1 MERYA
6 PLLVAGPFAAA
17 VVITAIQRYAP
28 RTLVDAIAIMT
39 SLAVCIGA
47 ALAAGAAVDGPL
59 VVWLGGWTPRAEG
72 VIGIGLVVDVLGG
85 GFAAL
90 IAAIV
95 CASLVFARV
104 YFGTLH
110 SLFQVLMMVFLGA
123 GVGLA
128 TTGDLFNFYVFFE
141 LAGVAA
147 FVLAGYRIEHNALH
161 GAFVF
166 AITNSIAGLLVL
178 LGISVLYAIAGT
190 LNLAELGRA
199 LPDHAGE
206 PALRLAFA
214 LIACGFLM
222 KAAAVPFQFWVS
234 DAYAG
239 AASPVS
245 ALFGGAS
252 VTIGVFGLA
261 RIYWTVF
268 SGETLPPDLLRNL
281 LVPLGLL
288 TAAAGALLA
297 FVETDLKRV
306 LALTTVSHVGVLL
319 VALAL
324 HSPLG
329 IEGGALYLVGHA
341 FAKSGLFVCAG
352 ILVIAGAEHRSHAGA
367 RAGARAIAL
376 LLLAYGGLAIAGLPP
391 GGMYLGKEFVFEAS
405 EAAGLRLPVTILTLS
420 AIVSGA
426 ALIGVAWRTLHT
438 GYALPQ
444 ARSTP
449 GPLPLLAIALLA
461 SLLIAAN
468 TLLPLAEPQEI
479 IHVGALRFI
488 DAQAYAAAVIEGVQ
502 SPLAPLD
509 PGSSETGPTS
519 LIGPAGALM
528 LVLLKI
534 GAKRLRDTRLGGVL
548 AFAASARR
556 IHTGDVRDYVTWALL
571 GIGAIGVTVAVA

>member
-6 PLLVAGPFAAA
+6 PLLVAAPFAAA
-17 VVITAIQRYAP
+17 VVITAIHRHAP
-28 RTLVDAIAIMT
+28 RSLVDAIAILT
-39 SLAVCIGA
+39 ALAVCMTA
-47 ALAAGAAVDGPL
+47 ALAARAATDGPL
-59 VVWLGGWTPRAEG
+59 VVWIGGWSPRPDG
-72 VIGIGLVVDVLGG
+72 VIGIGLVIDVLGG

-104 YFGTLH
+104 YFRTLH

-141 LAGVAA
+141 LVGVAA

-199 LPDHAGE
+199 LPAHAGE

-245 ALFGGAS
+245 VLFGGAS

-261 RIYWTVF
+261 RVYWTVF
-268 SGETLPPDLLRNL
+268 SGETLPPDLLRHL
-281 LVPLGLL
+281 LIPLGLL
-288 TAAAGALLA
+288 TAAMGALLA

-324 HSPLG
+324 QSPLG
-329 IEGGALYLVGHA
+329 LEGGALYLVGHA

-352 ILVIAGAEHRSHAGA
+352 ILVIAGGEHRSHVV
-367 RAGARAIAL
+367 ARAIAL

-391 GGMYLGKEFVFEAS
+391 GGMYLGKELVFEAS
-405 EAAGLRLPVTILTLS
+405 EAAGLSVPVSMLTLTS
-420 AIVSGA
+420 IVSGA
-426 ALIGVAWRTLHT
+426 ALISVTWRTFHT
-438 GYALPQ
+438 GYAQPQ
-444 ARSTP
+444 FSPANGWLS
-449 GPLPLLAIALLA
+449 LLAIALLA
-461 SLLIAAN
+461 FVLIGAN
-468 TLLPLAEPQEI
+468 TMLLFGGPEEI
-479 IHVGALRFI
+479 VHAGALRFI
-488 DAQAYAAAVIEGVQ
+488 EREAYAAAVIEGVRTPFAT
-502 SPLAPLD
+502 PLAP
-509 PGSSETGPTS
+509 GSRETGPGS
-519 LIGPAGALM
+519 FIGPAAALA
-528 LVLLKI
+528 LVLASI
-534 GAKRLRDTRLGGVL
+534 GARRLRETRLGGLL

-556 IHTGDVRDYVTWALL
+556 VHTGDVRDYVAWAML

>member
-1 MERYA
+1 
-6 PLLVAGPFAAA
+6 
-17 VVITAIQRYAP
+17 
-28 RTLVDAIAIMT
+28 
-39 SLAVCIGA
+39 
-47 ALAAGAAVDGPL
+47 
-59 VVWLGGWTPRAEG
+59 
-72 VIGIGLVVDVLGG
+72 
-85 GFAAL
+85 
-90 IAAIV
+90 
-95 CASLVFARV
+95 
-104 YFGTLH
+104 
-110 SLFQVLMMVFLGA
+110 MMVFLGA

-199 LPDHAGE
+199 LPEHSGE

-324 HSPLG
+324 QSPLG

-352 ILVIAGAEHRSHAGA
+352 ILVIAGGKHRSHAV
-367 RAGARAIAL
+367 ARAIAL

-391 GGMYLGKEFVFEAS
+391 GGMYLGKELVFEAS
-405 EAAGLRLPVTILTLS
+405 EAVGLRLAVTILTLS

-426 ALIGVAWRTLHT
+426 ALIGVTWRTLHT

-461 SLLIAAN
+461 SLLIGAN

-479 IHVGALRFI
+479 IHAGALRFI
-488 DAQAYAAAVIEGVQ
+488 DAKAYAASVIEGVQ

-519 LIGPAGALM
+519 FIGPAAALV
-528 LVLLKI
+528 LVLLTN
-534 GAKRLRDTRLGGVL
+534 GAKRLRDTRLGGLL
-548 AFAASARR
+548 AFAASVRR
-556 IHTGDVRDYVTWALL
+556 IHTGDVRDYVTWAML
-571 GIGAIGVTVAVA
+571 GISAIGVTVAVA

>member
-17 VVITAIQRYAP
+17 VLITAIQRYVP
-28 RTLVDAIAIMT
+28 RSLVDAIAILT
-39 SLAVCIGA
+39 ALAVCIGA
-47 ALAAGAAVDGPL
+47 VLAARAAVDGPL
-59 VVWLGGWTPRAEG
+59 VVWIGGWTPRPDG
-72 VIGIGLVVDVLGG
+72 VIGIGLVIDVLGG

-95 CASLVFARV
+95 CASVVFARV
-104 YFGTLH
+104 YFRRLH

-141 LAGVAA
+141 LVGVAA
-147 FVLAGYRIEHNALH
+147 FVLAAYRIEHNALH

-199 LPDHAGE
+199 LPEHAGE

-245 ALFGGAS
+245 VLFGGAS

-261 RIYWTVF
+261 RVYWTVF

-281 LVPLGLL
+281 LIPLGLL
-288 TAAAGALLA
+288 TAATGALLA
-297 FVETDLKRV
+297 LAETDLKRV

-319 VALAL
+319 VAVAL
-324 HSPLG
+324 QSPLG
-329 IEGGALYLVGHA
+329 LEGGTLYLVGHA

-352 ILVIAGAEHRSHAGA
+352 ILVIAGEAHRSHVV
-367 RAGARAIAL
+367 ARAIAL

-391 GGMYLGKEFVFEAS
+391 GGMYLGKELVFEAS
-405 EAAGLRLPVTILTLS
+405 EAAGLSVAASMLTLTS
-420 AIVSGA
+420 IVSGA
-426 ALIGVAWRTLHT
+426 ALISVTWRTYRA
-438 GYALPQ
+438 GYAQPQ
-444 ARSTP
+444 FSPANGWVS
-449 GPLPLLAIALLA
+449 LLAIAFLAFVLIGANNMLLV
-461 SLLIAAN
+461 
-468 TLLPLAEPQEI
+468 AEPQEML
-479 IHVGALRFI
+479 HAGALRFI
-488 DAQAYAAAVIEGVQ
+488 DREAYASAVIEGVRT
-502 SPLAPLD
+502 PLASPLD
-509 PGSSETGPTS
+509 PGSTATGPAS
-519 LIGPAGALM
+519 FIAPAAAII
-528 LVLLKI
+528 LVLLAI
-534 GAKRLRDTRLGGVL
+534 GAKRLRETRLGGLL

-556 IHTGDVRDYVTWALL
+556 IHTGDVRDYVAWAML
-571 GIGAIGVTVAVA
+571 GIGAIGATVAAA

>member
-6 PLLVAGPFAAA
+6 PLLVASPFAAA
-17 VVITAIQRYAP
+17 VVITAIHRHAP
-28 RTLVDAIAIMT
+28 RSLVDAIAILT
-39 SLAVCIGA
+39 ALAVCMTA
-47 ALAAGAAVDGPL
+47 AFAARAATDGPL
-59 VVWLGGWTPRAEG
+59 VVWIGGWTPRPDG
-72 VIGIGLVVDVLGG
+72 VIGIGLVIDVLGG

-104 YFGTLH
+104 YFRTLH

-141 LAGVAA
+141 LVGVAA

-166 AITNSIAGLLVL
+166 SITNSIAGLLVL
-178 LGISVLYAIAGT
+178 LGIGVLYAIAGT

-199 LPDHAGE
+199 LPEHAGE

-245 ALFGGAS
+245 VLFGGAS

-268 SGETLPPDLLRNL
+268 SGDTLPPDLLRNL

-288 TAAAGALLA
+288 TAATGALLA

-324 HSPLG
+324 QSPLG
-329 IEGGALYLVGHA
+329 LEGATHYLVGHA

-352 ILVIAGAEHRSHAGA
+352 ILVIAGEPHRSHVVA
-367 RAGARAIAL
+367 RVIAL
-376 LLLAYGGLAIAGLPP
+376 VLLAYGGLAIAGLPP
-391 GGMYLGKEFVFEAS
+391 GGVYHGKELVLKAS
-405 EAAGLRLPVTILTLS
+405 REAGLHLPAPILTLTS
-420 AIVSGA
+420 IASGA
-426 ALIGVAWRTLHT
+426 ALLGVVWRTFLT
-438 GYALPQ
+438 GYAQPQ
-444 ARSTP
+444 FSPANGWLS
-449 GPLPLLAIALLA
+449 LLAIAFLA
-461 SLLIAAN
+461 FVLIGAN
-468 TLLPLAEPQEI
+468 MLLPLLGPHEI
-479 IHVGALRFI
+479 VHAGAWRFI
-488 DAQAYAAAVIEGVQ
+488 DREAYAAAVIKGLRT
-502 SPLAPLD
+502 PLATPLD
-509 PGSSETGPTS
+509 PGATETGPSS
-519 LIGPAGALM
+519 LIGPAAALA
-528 LVLLKI
+528 LALASI
-534 GAKRLRDTRLGGVL
+534 GVKRLRETRLSGL
-548 AFAASARR
+548 PAFAASARR
-556 IHTGDVRDYVTWALL
+556 IHTGDVRDYVVWAML
-571 GIGAIGVTVAVA
+571 GIGAIGATIAAA